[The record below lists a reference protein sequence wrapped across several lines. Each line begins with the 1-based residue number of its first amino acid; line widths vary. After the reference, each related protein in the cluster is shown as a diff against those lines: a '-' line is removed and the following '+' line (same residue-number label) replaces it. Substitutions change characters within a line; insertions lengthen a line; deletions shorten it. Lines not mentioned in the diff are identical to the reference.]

1 MSHELRIF
9 DNMKTYLLYP
19 TKDQEMILRSFLEE
33 NQISFFEEDEE
44 LPQHVLDGI
53 KRGQE
58 DVAAGR
64 TISLEEFK
72 KRFSSSK

>member
-1 MSHELRIF
+1 
-9 DNMKTYLLYP
+9 MKTYLLYP
-19 TKDQEMILRSFLEE
+19 TKDQENILQSFLKE
-33 NQISFFEEDEE
+33 NKIPFFEEEDEEE

-64 TISLEEFK
+64 TISFEEFK

>member
-1 MSHELRIF
+1 
-9 DNMKTYLLYP
+9 MKTYLLYP
-19 TKDQEMILRSFLEE
+19 TKDQEKILRPFLEE

-64 TISLEEFK
+64 TITFDEFK